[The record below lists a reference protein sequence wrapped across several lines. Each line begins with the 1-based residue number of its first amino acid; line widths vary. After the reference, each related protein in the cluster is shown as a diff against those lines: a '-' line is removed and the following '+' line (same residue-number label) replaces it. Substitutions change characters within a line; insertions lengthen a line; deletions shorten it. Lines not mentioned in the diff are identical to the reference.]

1 MSKPSVQH
9 TDDFGKLLLRVTL
22 AGILLFHG
30 VYKLTHGVEWI
41 KPRLAQV
48 GLPGALANGTYLAE
62 VVAPLLLIVGYRV
75 RLAALIIA
83 FDMCMAIGLVLRP
96 QIFALSPTA
105 GGGWAIELQAL
116 ILLAAISVALLGGG
130 PYGIDRRKA

>member
-1 MSKPSVQH
+1 MSKLSVQH
-9 TDDFGKLLLRVTL
+9 SDDIGKLLLRVTL

-48 GLPGALANGTYLAE
+48 GLPGALAYGTYLAE
-62 VVAPLLLIVGYRV
+62 MVAPLLLIVGYRV

-83 FDMCMAIGLVLRP
+83 FDMCMAVGLVLRH

-105 GGGWAIELQAL
+105 AGGWAIELQAL
-116 ILLAAISVALLGGG
+116 ILFTAVSVALLGGG
-130 PYGIDRRKA
+130 RYGVDRRKG